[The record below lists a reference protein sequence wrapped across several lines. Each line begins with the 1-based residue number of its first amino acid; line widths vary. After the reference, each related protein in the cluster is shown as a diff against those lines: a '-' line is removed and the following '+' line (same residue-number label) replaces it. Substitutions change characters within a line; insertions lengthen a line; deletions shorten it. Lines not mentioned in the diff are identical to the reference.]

1 MLLIQKKDHYLRQG
15 WRAFSQS
22 VAKAP
27 PVVTNLQQNCGMKKK
42 KKNPNCIDFR
52 LVQVTERK
60 LFCQSLVD
68 ARKKANIFNCT
79 GLQRQLQGLLAQ
91 EFMFKIAES
100 E

>member
-42 KKNPNCIDFR
+42 KKKIQTVLISDWS
-52 LVQVTERK
+52 K
-60 LFCQSLVD
+60 LLKENFS
-68 ARKKANIFNCT
+68 ARV
-79 GLQRQLQGLLAQ
+79 L
-91 EFMFKIAES
+91 
-100 E
+100 